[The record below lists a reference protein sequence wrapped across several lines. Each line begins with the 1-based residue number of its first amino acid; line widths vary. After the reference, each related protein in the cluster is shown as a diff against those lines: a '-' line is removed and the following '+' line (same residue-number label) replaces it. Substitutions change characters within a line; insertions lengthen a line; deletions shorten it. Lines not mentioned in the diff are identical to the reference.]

1 MNADAAEPVALARAE
16 RLALSRAVLAALKGA
31 APEPLPTAPRPALE
45 EQADAGDP
53 TAQRTLALLRRLD
66 DVPRRVRRTLAIEGL
81 EVVVADG
88 SKLPLDEAERVLAN
102 KEDRRVHAALR
113 RSIDEALAPFRQFH
127 RYGSDTVTRAA
138 AKPFLVD
145 TAALRDAARE
155 ALGSLGGAPLE
166 DALSLAWALD
176 LPDAQGAFGDD
187 ATRALVT
194 ALRDAVRT
202 PPAAFRAPRAMAG
215 AALDGR
221 YAWPSGLRRADR
233 HVRTLEAAGTA
244 AAWAHGAGAVVG
256 MAAAL
261 ALSSAPIRQAAGMD
275 RRSAE
280 RAARI
285 CAATVVLRARAGI
298 AIAALAEDA
307 HEDEAREAL
316 IDALGIDP
324 GRALLVQ
331 LAAPSWASVDDETP
345 CTLLHAPAYAL
356 ALRDAFDETWVLRV
370 ETWDAIEH
378 GDVVR
383 SIADNNSDAKASD
396 VKRSD
401 AKASDVRPSDVRPSD
416 VRPSDAKPSAIKP
429 SAIKPSVWA
438 TSWRTWAGEWL

>member
-1 MNADAAEPVALARAE
+1 MSDERVALGRAE

-31 APEPLPTAPRPALE
+31 APEPLPTPPRAALE

-66 DVPRRVRRTLAIEGL
+66 DVPRRVRRTLAIEAAD
-81 EVVVADG
+81 VVVADG
-88 SKLPLDEAERVLAN
+88 SQLPLDEAERLLAN
-102 KEDRRVHAALR
+102 REDRRVHAALR
-113 RSIDEALAPFRQFH
+113 GSVDEALGPFRQFH
-127 RYGSDTVTRAA
+127 RYGSDAATGAA
-138 AKPFLVD
+138 AKVFLRD

-166 DALSLAWALD
+166 DSLSLAWALD

-194 ALRDAVRT
+194 ALRDAVRA

-221 YAWPSGLRRADR
+221 YAWPAGLRRADR
-233 HVRTLEAAGTA
+233 HLRTLEAAGTA
-244 AAWAHGAGAVVG
+244 LAWGQGAGADVG

-261 ALSSAPIRQAAGMD
+261 ALSSAPIRQAAGTD
-275 RRSAE
+275 RRGAE
-280 RAARI
+280 RSARI
-285 CAATVVLRARAGI
+285 CAASVVLRARACI
-298 AIAALAEDA
+298 AIATLGEDA
-307 HEDEAREAL
+307 HEDEAREAV

-324 GRALLVQ
+324 GRALLAQ

-345 CTLLHAPAYAL
+345 RAFLRAPAYAL
-356 ALRDAFDETWVLRV
+356 ALRDAFDETWVLRG

-383 SIADNNSDAKASD
+383 SLVEEKSDAN
-396 VKRSD
+396 
-401 AKASDVRPSDVRPSD
+401 
-416 VRPSDAKPSAIKP
+416 
-429 SAIKPSVWA
+429 VWA
-438 TSWRTWAGEWL
+438 TAWRTWAGEWL